1 VARYDISSKELYRRC
16 AGANTRD
23 TPMKEFNQNTI
34 RRRAELGCSES
45 KKYAA
50 MLPKIKS
57 GK

>member
-1 VARYDISSKELYRRC
+1 MARYEISSKELYSRC
-16 AGANTRD
+16 ANPRYLT
-23 TPMKEFNQNTI
+23 MKEWNENTI